1 MIYIVDIDNT
11 ICISENSNYNQSKPL
26 VDRINKINQ
35 LYEEGNTIIYWTAR
49 GMNSGKNW
57 EQLTKDQLY
66 QWGCKYNQL
75 LMNKPMYD
83 VWVDDKANWIFE

>member
-11 ICISENSNYNQSKPL
+11 ICISENSNYYQSRPIF
-26 VDRINKINQ
+26 DRIQKVNQ
-35 LYEEGNTIIYWTAR
+35 LHDAGHTIIYWTAR

-57 EQLTKDQLY
+57 EQLTKYQLNE
-66 QWGCKYNQL
+66 WGCKYNQL